1 MDFLKKLLF
10 PAILLFVI
18 YNSCSDDPTSP
29 AEPTEPITIS
39 TIEQTVGNDGG
50 TITNEDS
57 TLVIQIPENSL
68 PSDTEIKV
76 HEQEGVE
83 LLDLAAGSQS
93 GNSYK
98 LEPEGLQ
105 FSEPIKVTVSIDSFW
120 SSFNPEK
127 SSLLHWSDVNNFME
141 VIMASVNEQDNT
153 VTFLIDS
160 FSYLTP
166 FETEGLDNGIRV
178 FNWNWKARNLNM
190 YFDISDHELYDTD
203 LIKHLSYQWS
213 YSGGISY
220 TTAGEEQLAQ
230 VLIRDV
236 ENTDELTCN
245 VSGIKFD
252 YGMVCLDSIELDN
265 NDQMH
270 TTEPVEILLNTNKIL
285 TNTGADVQ
293 TTMAS
298 AVLRGLGHAIGIAQP
313 SRDDS
318 ECSNMIMANGTY
330 AQELHACD
338 IEAIQYKYGNNNDLT
353 GKWKGLYEW
362 HCADTGESEVQFT
375 IEESNSGF
383 ISGSVS
389 YLGAQNDI
397 TGIRIGEPEYW
408 DTYYFD
414 GSRDVFGDYFR
425 ISVNEVE
432 GYFVY
437 NRFYGEIS
445 SDFNS
450 VSGTTL
456 NGDSPFLDG
465 DGCSLREEHGPTGEF
480 YIERIDPLELL

>member
-1 MDFLKKLLF
+1 MDFSKKLLF
-10 PAILLFVI
+10 LAILLFFI
-18 YNSCSDDPTSP
+18 CNSCSDDPKSP
-29 AEPTEPITIS
+29 TESTEPITIS
-39 TIEQTVGNDGG
+39 TVEQTVGNEGG
-50 TITNEDS
+50 TITNEDNS
-57 TLVIQIPENSL
+57 LVIHIPENSL
-68 PSDTEIKV
+68 QSDTEIKI

-83 LLDLAAGSQS
+83 LTVSAAGSQS

-105 FSEPIKVTVSIDSFW
+105 FTEPIEVTVSIDSFW
-120 SSFNPEK
+120 GSFDPEK
-127 SSLLHWSDVNNFME
+127 SSILHWSDINNFME
-141 VIMASVNEQDNT
+141 IITASVNEQENT
-153 VTFLIDS
+153 VSFLLDS

-166 FETEGLDNGIRV
+166 FETEGLENGIRV
-178 FNWNWKARNLNM
+178 FNWTWIARNINL
-190 YFDISDHELYDTD
+190 YFDISDDD
-203 LIKHLSYQWS
+203 LFDSDFIKHLSYQWS

-220 TTAGEEQLAQ
+220 TTTAEEQSAS

-265 NDQMH
+265 DDQMH
-270 TTEPVEILLNTNKIL
+270 ATEPVEILLNTNKIL
-285 TNTGADVQ
+285 ANTEADEQ
-293 TTMAS
+293 TTLAS
-298 AVLRGLGHAIGIAQP
+298 AILRGLGHTIGIAQP
-313 SRDDS
+313 SLDDS

-362 HCADTGESEVQFT
+362 HCADTGESEIQFT
-375 IEESNSGF
+375 LEESNSGF